1 MSGDVLSHLG
11 DVVVAA
17 LKLPGAAALV
27 VDADQ
32 ESPVLASVTLVHDTA
47 VRYQRKRR
55 LSREQKRHGHE
66 MCEKQQN
73 QGHPKDPKGHPEF
86 VYYPTSHF

>member
-17 LKLPGAAALV
+17 LQLPGAAALV

-32 ESPVLASVTLVHDTA
+32 ESPVLASLTLVHGAGKT
-47 VRYQRKRR
+47 Y
-55 LSREQKRHGHE
+55 RENNGGNKITQ
-66 MCEKQQN
+66 
-73 QGHPKDPKGHPEF
+73 
-86 VYYPTSHF
+86 S